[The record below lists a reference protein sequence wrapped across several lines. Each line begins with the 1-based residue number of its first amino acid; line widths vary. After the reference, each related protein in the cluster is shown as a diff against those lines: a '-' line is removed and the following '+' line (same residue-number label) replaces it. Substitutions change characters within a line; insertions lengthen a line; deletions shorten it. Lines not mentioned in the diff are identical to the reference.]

1 MLLEWHV
8 LGTLSLHK
16 KEIWQYQKGQW
27 KFPLGIK
34 YWAEIYLI
42 KRSELV
48 ENGRK
53 EQLHRKWHMKTGKKT
68 MPSPVTG
75 DGMGL
80 RGNRQDISKGEVKE
94 QGM

>member
-1 MLLEWHV
+1 
-8 LGTLSLHK
+8 
-16 KEIWQYQKGQW
+16 
-27 KFPLGIK
+27 
-34 YWAEIYLI
+34 
-42 KRSELV
+42 
-48 ENGRK
+48 
-53 EQLHRKWHMKTGKKT
+53 